1 MVVEEAKIQEL
12 LERLK
17 DAMQY
22 GHPQFY
28 ERLVT
33 MAELHSRKNHDYAGD
48 KDPLSNLRSSERLGL
63 PPWMGVMV
71 RLQDKWSR
79 MENFVKQGT
88 LKVKDE
94 SVIDTALDNS
104 VYSILFTILYEE
116 SQKEEKTA
124 REEMDPIKYD

>member
-1 MVVEEAKIQEL
+1 MNFEEAKMKDL
-12 LERLK
+12 LGRLEK
-17 DAMQY
+17 AMKY
-22 GHPQFY
+22 GHPKFY
-28 ERLVT
+28 ERLVA

-48 KDPLSNLRSSERLGL
+48 KDPLSNLRSSAKLGL

-88 LKVKDE
+88 LQVKDE

-104 VYSILFTILYEE
+104 VYSIKLL
-116 SQKEEKTA
+116 KCG
-124 REEMDPIKYD
+124 M